1 MCMFYSIDT
10 LLSCVDDGPEGSE
23 CSMETPGDHQD
34 KYNTENEKDSNTL
47 GKNYSGYCIKYYKH
61 FESRG

>member
-34 KYNTENEKDSNTL
+34 KYNTENEKDSMHQVKITQD
-47 GKNYSGYCIKYYKH
+47 IA
-61 FESRG
+61 

>member
-1 MCMFYSIDT
+1 M
-10 LLSCVDDGPEGSE
+10 DDGPEGSE

-47 GKNYSGYCIKYYKH
+47 GKNYSGYCIQYYKY